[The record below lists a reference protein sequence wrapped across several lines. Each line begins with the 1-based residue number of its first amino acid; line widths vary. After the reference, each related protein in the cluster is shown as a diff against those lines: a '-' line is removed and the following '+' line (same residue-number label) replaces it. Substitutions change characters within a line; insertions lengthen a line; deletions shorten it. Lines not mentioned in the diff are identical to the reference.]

1 MRGHIFLDTSFIIA
15 LEDADDQ
22 NRKMAIT
29 FWNSFK
35 KKPAKLTTTTY
46 VFDET
51 VTFLR
56 KRISYAKA
64 AYVGK
69 LILSS
74 PMVEMVHISKEDFE
88 KGWEMFLKYQDKY
101 FSFTDCLSFL
111 VMEQRNIKKALTF
124 DEHFSQKGF
133 CMIPLFSL

>member
-1 MRGHIFLDTSFIIA
+1 MGNIFLDTSFIIA

-22 NRKMAIT
+22 NHKKAIT

-35 KKPAKLTTTTY
+35 KKPAKLITTTY
-46 VFDET
+46 IFDET
-51 VTFLR
+51 VTFLK
-56 KRISYAKA
+56 KRISYDKA
-64 AYVGK
+64 TQVGG

-88 KGWEMFLKYQDKY
+88 KGWEMFLKYQDKN

-111 VMEQRNIKKALTF
+111 IMEKRNIKKALTF
-124 DEHFSQKGF
+124 DEHFGQKGF
-133 CMIPLFSL
+133 YMVPLFLL